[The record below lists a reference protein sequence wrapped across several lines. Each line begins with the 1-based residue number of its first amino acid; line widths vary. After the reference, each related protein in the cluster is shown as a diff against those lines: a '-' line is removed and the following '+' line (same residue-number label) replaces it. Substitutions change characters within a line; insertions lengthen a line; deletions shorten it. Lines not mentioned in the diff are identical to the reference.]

1 MPTPVSIYVDKID
14 ATLTL
19 RKLTWSK
26 WRQIHPDY
34 IPIFQDWDFVWY
46 LTSDYYEKLNLDHA
60 KMYMSLFGLFGPHN
74 AYDDYKCS
82 YQYKLLID
90 VQRGDKKFAH
100 ALMLMDIKGNMP
112 YCEYYRPLQEGEKP
126 GIYHP
131 TNDEQLTQEDLR
143 YCTIHILAY
152 IQRFF
157 NAQRPAFNQPF
168 FRFNPAGYV
177 IYGYENKE
185 FFQIYYSYSEEGDYE
200 KFEAAIEAYKAKP
213 ELDTPMSKLFWEEE
227 EIDAFFA

>member
-26 WRQIHPDY
+26 WRKIHDDY
-34 IPIFQDWDFVWY
+34 IPIFQDWDFVWF
-46 LTSDYYEKLNLDHA
+46 LTSDYYEKFNLNHA

-90 VQRGDKKFAH
+90 VKRGNKKFTH

-112 YCEYYRPLQEGEKP
+112 YFDYYRPLQKGEEH

-131 TNDEQLTQEDLR
+131 TNDEQLSQEDLR
-143 YCTIHILAY
+143 YCTIHILGY
-152 IQRFF
+152 IKRFF
-157 NAQRPAFNQPF
+157 DARQPSFNQPF
-168 FRFNPAGYV
+168 FRINLAGYV
-177 IYGYENKE
+177 IYGFQDGE
-185 FFQIYYSYSEEGDYE
+185 FFETHYSYSEEGDSE
-200 KFEAAIEAYKAKP
+200 KFEAEIEKYQAMP
-213 ELDTPMSKLFWEEE
+213 ELASMSKPFWEEE
-227 EIDAFFA
+227 EIEAFYA